1 MHRHMSMIFPRA
13 CVAAC
18 IPALTCGTTRVQLLG
33 GMTCTA
39 ARVRCVRFGPGRR
52 TYLAGVP
59 TRDVNETWAAFI
71 RARMKTHGMA
81 GPSDLAR
88 ASGVDQSVI
97 SRWLNE
103 GRTPTVDALRR
114 LVAPLKTS
122 LRDLLIA
129 AGHATEE
136 DLPVGGAT
144 DSRPAVETEGSSVG
158 GGEQGADE
166 LVFRLRVPPNA
177 TPRQRETARRAAE
190 ASARAVLEE
199 LDREES

>member
-1 MHRHMSMIFPRA
+1 M
-13 CVAAC
+13 
-18 IPALTCGTTRVQLLG
+18 
-33 GMTCTA
+33 
-39 ARVRCVRFGPGRR
+39 
-52 TYLAGVP
+52 P
-59 TRDVNETWAAFI
+59 TRDVNENWAAFI
-71 RARMKTHGMA
+71 RARMRARGLA

-88 ASGVDQSVI
+88 QSGVDQSVI

-114 LVAPLKTS
+114 LTGPLETS
-122 LRDLLIA
+122 LRELLIA

-136 DLPVGGAT
+136 DLPISVAT
-144 DSRPAVETEGSSVG
+144 ESRPGVESGGSSVG
-158 GGEQGADE
+158 ADSEGADE